1 MQRGSNPSS
10 GAVDLANSRELVKI
24 LLLVLAKIF
33 LFLRNRTNLTAKFCV
48 LPENQGISKILMPH

>member
-33 LFLRNRTNLTAKFCV
+33 LFCEIERISQQNFAFC
-48 LPENQGISKILMPH
+48 QKIKESVRS